1 MPGWLGLPPIQQ
13 PSCPLVY
20 DWFGWS
26 GQVQEGHSFRWWHL
40 TVLSKAVRQP
50 ASRLPSVHCCWIFF
64 HYIVILHGTM
74 VDILESMILF
84 CLLVQP
90 VLSKQIHP
98 HLIFH
103 VWTGILQ
110 HPWKFEQKK
119 YIVQQVNYSNPECM
133 AFNTNLFRRPPKRWP
148 THRLNAITTLER

>member
-26 GQVQEGHSFRWWHL
+26 GHVQEGHSFRWWHL

-110 HPWKFEQKK
+110 HPWKIWTKN
-119 YIVQQVNYSNPECM
+119 IYSTVGELLKSWVHVCLIQTC
-133 AFNTNLFRRPPKRWP
+133 FIG
-148 THRLNAITTLER
+148 HRKGDPLIS

>member
-1 MPGWLGLPPIQQ
+1 MPSCILTRVPHEKVCAGTRVSKKRVIHVTLKSWLKPLGPRVPYLEINLI
-13 PSCPLVY
+13 SCFLWYSWLATLASNTTCPLVY

-26 GQVQEGHSFRWWHL
+26 GHVQEGHSFRWWHL
-40 TVLSKAVRQP
+40 TVLSKAVCQP
-50 ASRLPSVHCCWIFF
+50 ASSLPSFHCWWAFF

-84 CLLVQP
+84 CLLVLP

-103 VWTGILQ
+103 V
-110 HPWKFEQKK
+110 
-119 YIVQQVNYSNPECM
+119 
-133 AFNTNLFRRPPKRWP
+133 
-148 THRLNAITTLER
+148 